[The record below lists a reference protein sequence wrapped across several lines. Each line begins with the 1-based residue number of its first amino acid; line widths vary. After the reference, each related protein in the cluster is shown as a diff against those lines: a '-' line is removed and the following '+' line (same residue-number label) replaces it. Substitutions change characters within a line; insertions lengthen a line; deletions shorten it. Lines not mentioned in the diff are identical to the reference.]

1 MIKKVFFLD
10 EMESIF
16 LNYFKIVI
24 PYLVGISIFIMVIS
38 LLSIKWLVN
47 QIPSDYLIKNT
58 TETSFNKLPVPL
70 RILIFIF
77 KNLLGYLLILGGMI
91 MLILPGQGL
100 LTMMVGLVL
109 SDYPGKKAFEKK
121 IIASEPILKTINWA
135 RKKSGVKPL
144 ITEN

>member
-1 MIKKVFFLD
+1 
-10 EMESIF
+10 
-16 LNYFKIVI
+16 
-24 PYLVGISIFIMVIS
+24 
-38 LLSIKWLVN
+38 
-47 QIPSDYLIKNT
+47 
-58 TETSFNKLPVPL
+58 
-70 RILIFIF
+70 
-77 KNLLGYLLILGGMI
+77 MI

-121 IIASEPILKTINWA
+121 IIASEPILKTINWS

>member
-1 MIKKVFFLD
+1 
-10 EMESIF
+10 
-16 LNYFKIVI
+16 
-24 PYLVGISIFIMVIS
+24 
-38 LLSIKWLVN
+38 
-47 QIPSDYLIKNT
+47 
-58 TETSFNKLPVPL
+58 
-70 RILIFIF
+70 
-77 KNLLGYLLILGGMI
+77 
-91 MLILPGQGL
+91 MLILPGLGL